1 MALVNEDHY
10 FPIDLLNDPAE
21 AADGPIDVLDFP
33 SGGNYRKGSDVLD
46 QMIQLERVQKPTKGK
61 EFLNS
66 FLTAQNPSFDIGA
79 GHRGV
84 SRNAKIH
91 NLTRNNPN
99 LKEVEAAKQML
110 GGVRL
115 PTF

>member
-1 MALVNEDHY
+1 MAYEAWGNVYKGDSPGVNPRIEPMWEYKPGEY
-10 FPIDLLNDPAE
+10 FRDDEPLPDP
-21 AADGPIDVLDFP
+21 F
-33 SGGNYRKGSDVLD
+33 GSDQFD
-46 QMIQLERVQKPTKGK
+46 RVQRPTKGK

-66 FLTAQNPSFDIGA
+66 FLIAQNPSFDIGA

>member
-1 MALVNEDHY
+1 MHLTKEKYLKMRFAGEHLNPYWLQAANSQGAAAEGI
-10 FPIDLLNDPAE
+10 PLQGTLL
-21 AADGPIDVLDFP
+21 
-33 SGGNYRKGSDVLD
+33 
-46 QMIQLERVQKPTKGK
+46 
-61 EFLNS
+61 
-66 FLTAQNPSFDIGA
+66 AQNPSFDIGA

>member
-1 MALVNEDHY
+1 MSEKLARE
-10 FPIDLLNDPAE
+10 
-21 AADGPIDVLDFP
+21 
-33 SGGNYRKGSDVLD
+33 
-46 QMIQLERVQKPTKGK
+46 QLEKYV
-61 EFLNS
+61 LN
-66 FLTAQNPSFDIGA
+66 LQGTLLAQNPSFDIGP